1 MKIYCDEGRY
11 FSVEA
16 VNENGK
22 VTCVFTINGKT
33 GKLHFGTE
41 YLETVEIITNELLNI
56 MELMK
61 NVRTNKNGFV

>member
-1 MKIYCDEGRY
+1 MKIYCNEGRY

-33 GKLHFGTE
+33 GNLSFWTE
-41 YLETVEIITNELLNI
+41 HLETVEIIANELLNI

-61 NVRTNKNGFV
+61 NVRTNKSGAV

>member
-1 MKIYCDEGRY
+1 MKIYCDKGHY

-22 VTCVFTINGKT
+22 VMCVFTINGE
-33 GKLHFGTE
+33 TE
-41 YLETVEIITNELLNI
+41 NLSFWTEHLETVEIIANELLNT

-61 NVRTNKNGFV
+61 KCSDK

>member
-1 MKIYCDEGRY
+1 MKIDCDNGYY

-16 VNENGK
+16 VNKNSK
-22 VTCVFTINGKT
+22 VRCTFTIKGRT
-33 GKLHFGTE
+33 GKLYFETE

-61 NVRTNKNGFV
+61 NVRTNKSGVV

>member
-22 VTCVFTINGKT
+22 T
-33 GKLHFGTE
+33 GNLSFWTE
-41 YLETVEIITNELLNI
+41 HLETVEIIANELLNV

-61 NVRTNKNGFV
+61 KCSDK